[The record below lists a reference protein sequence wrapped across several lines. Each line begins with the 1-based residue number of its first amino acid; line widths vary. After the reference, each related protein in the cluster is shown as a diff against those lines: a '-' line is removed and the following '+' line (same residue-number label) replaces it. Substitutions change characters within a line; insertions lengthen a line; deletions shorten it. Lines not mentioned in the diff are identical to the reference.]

1 MSLTKRIGRNFEKDT
16 LKSEIKRMLAEIGVS
31 KELFFKTMPRMNG
44 AGYKYS
50 VNQNGGLSS
59 LRQKY
64 TFLKEIHEFRMKEKE
79 KENEK

>member
-44 AGYKYS
+44 RDT
-50 VNQNGGLSS
+50 N
-59 LRQKY
+59 
-64 TFLKEIHEFRMKEKE
+64 IP
-79 KENEK
+79 